1 MDVKA
6 LNEEVVELDEV
17 LYQLEQDME
26 VRVPQHS
33 FPQSIQK
40 LRIMLKIS
48 ESLGVLGTRHNTI
61 DCKAVVDVSIM
72 VMI

>member
-26 VRVPQHS
+26 VCLPQNS
-33 FPQSIQK
+33 SPQI
-40 LRIMLKIS
+40 LLKP
-48 ESLGVLGTRHNTI
+48 L
-61 DCKAVVDVSIM
+61 
-72 VMI
+72 